1 MSKWRTPSKLND
13 QEYFPERTNNETYHF
28 SLVDTEFK
36 KEIIKILKEF

>member
-1 MSKWRTPSKLND
+1 MYKWRNHSKLKD

-36 KEIIKILKEF
+36 KEILKVLKEF

>member
-13 QEYFPERTNNETYHF
+13 QEYFPERTNSETYHF
-28 SLVDTEFK
+28 ILVDTELK